1 MEFKVDVS
9 KLTKTFAQLPRST
22 QNKAL
27 RPALRAGAKVIQQ
40 AAITN
45 VNRITQEE
53 STGLLAKSIVVRA
66 MRKFRGMNRVS
77 VQIKKGAT
85 YPNKTD
91 KNGRVRVAAVAA
103 ILEYRDG
110 GKYSWLRKASRE
122 KAQLA
127 INAVSSEARK
137 NMSQAISD
145 AKV

>member
-1 MEFKVDVS
+1 M
-9 KLTKTFAQLPRST
+9 
-22 QNKAL
+22 
-27 RPALRAGAKVIQQ
+27 
-40 AAITN
+40 
-45 VNRITQEE
+45 
-53 STGLLAKSIVVRA
+53 LAKSIVVRA
-66 MRKFRGMNRVS
+66 MRKFRGMLRVS

-91 KNGRVRVAAVAA
+91 KNGRVRVAAVGA